1 MTTLAISEFLSIPDL
16 GKISIIFIIGSF
28 MPLAVM
34 TYFKVMLKK
43 KAKEY
48 NKTLAEL
55 GIDSEKSVEDFY
67 SPSKYIL
74 PVGFVTVLCIVAIT
88 AYSFADV
95 YAAEIGDSL
104 LLTGAFFGDGKTGLI
119 NQSLSVMNMA
129 FLGAFLWS
137 AQNIIR
143 RLIARDLSP
152 SVFYS
157 AGIRIILATVVALV
171 LSFLIGEQSSTNFV
185 SFRSSLSAIAFLTG
199 MFPERIL
206 SYLINMYQKYFTPN
220 TLNNDTLSLNRIEGI
235 SLQHKERL
243 EEMGIDNAQNLAT
256 ASLTNLL
263 IETPFGAR
271 QILDWIGQAKL
282 LCYAKDNIEGL
293 RQVGIRTVYDF
304 YKGNKT
310 PEALQEISEAVGIHN
325 PLLQVI
331 HGQVMQDI
339 GIKTLYHFQH
349 GVNVPEKRNKVEN
362 SAEDLPL
369 NLTEVN

>member
-1 MTTLAISEFLSIPDL
+1 MTSLAITEFLTFPNL

-28 MPLAVM
+28 MPLAAM

-43 KAKEY
+43 KVKEY

-55 GIDSEKSVEDFY
+55 GINSEKRVEDFY
-67 SPSKYIL
+67 TPSKYIL
-74 PVGFVTVLCIVAIT
+74 SVSFVTILCLVAIT
-88 AYSFADV
+88 AFSFADV
-95 YAAEIGDSL
+95 YVGEIKDSL
-104 LLTGAFFGDGKTGLI
+104 LLTGAFFGNQNSALI
-119 NQSLSVMNMA
+119 NQSLSVLNMA

-137 AQNIIR
+137 AQTIIR
-143 RLIARDLSP
+143 RLVARDLSP

-157 AGIRIILATVVALV
+157 AGIRIILASVIALV

-185 SFRSSLSAIAFLTG
+185 SFRSSLSVIAFLTG

-206 SYLINMYQKYFTPN
+206 QYLVNLYQQYFTPN
-220 TLNNDTLSLNRIEGI
+220 TLNNDTLSLNKIEGI

-243 EEMGIDNAQNLAT
+243 GEMGIDNAQNLAT

-271 QILDWIGQAKL
+271 QVLDWIGQAKL
-282 LCYAKDNIEGL
+282 LCYAKENIDGL
-293 RQVGIRTVYDF
+293 RQVGIRTVYDL

-310 PEALQEISEAVGIHN
+310 PEALREISESVGIN
-325 PLLQVI
+325 SPLLQVI
-331 HGQVMQDI
+331 YGQVADDI
-339 GIKTLYHFQH
+339 GIKTLYRFQH
-349 GVNVPEKRNKVEN
+349 GVNVPEKSGEQKS

-369 NLTEVN
+369 DLTETS